1 LKAGVELTG
10 AEPHEYGEAMD
21 LGLGGKI
28 ALVTG
33 GSRGIGRASA
43 IALAKEGADV
53 VISYTQND
61 DAARSVVSAIEA
73 AGGKASA
80 KRFDVGDPAA
90 CREAVDAIAKEKG
103 ALHILVNSAGISVDG
118 LLMRYK
124 DEDLDRIFRTNVFG
138 PFYLA
143 RAAARPMMKAKWGR
157 VIMLGSVV
165 GEMGNTGQAAYA
177 ATKSALDGLARSIG
191 RELASR
197 NITAN
202 VIAPGFIDTD
212 MTRALPA
219 EAQKALLEQIPV
231 ARMGMAEEI
240 ADAVTFLASERAA
253 YVTGQILHVN
263 GGLYM

>member
-1 LKAGVELTG
+1 
-10 AEPHEYGEAMD
+10 
-21 LGLGGKI
+21 
-28 ALVTG
+28 
-33 GSRGIGRASA
+33 
-43 IALAKEGADV
+43 
-53 VISYTQND
+53 
-61 DAARSVVSAIEA
+61 
-73 AGGKASA
+73 
-80 KRFDVGDPAA
+80 
-90 CREAVDAIAKEKG
+90 
-103 ALHILVNSAGISVDG
+103 
-118 LLMRYK
+118 
-124 DEDLDRIFRTNVFG
+124 
-138 PFYLA
+138 
-143 RAAARPMMKAKWGR
+143 MKAKWGR